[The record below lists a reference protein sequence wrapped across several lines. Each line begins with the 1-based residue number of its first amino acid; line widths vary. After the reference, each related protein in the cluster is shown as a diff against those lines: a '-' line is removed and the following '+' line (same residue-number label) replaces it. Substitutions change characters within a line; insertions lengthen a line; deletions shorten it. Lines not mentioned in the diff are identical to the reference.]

1 MIIDMMGTAHPHSQA
16 SEASALGGG
25 GQKFPRNGGRRGG
38 AKRAYSPP
46 RVSDEIGLSIP
57 LNLSVAWMNGCR
69 QE

>member
-1 MIIDMMGTAHPHSQA
+1 MKGG
-16 SEASALGGG
+16 EAERSV
-25 GQKFPRNGGRRGG
+25 
-38 AKRAYSPP
+38 AYSPP